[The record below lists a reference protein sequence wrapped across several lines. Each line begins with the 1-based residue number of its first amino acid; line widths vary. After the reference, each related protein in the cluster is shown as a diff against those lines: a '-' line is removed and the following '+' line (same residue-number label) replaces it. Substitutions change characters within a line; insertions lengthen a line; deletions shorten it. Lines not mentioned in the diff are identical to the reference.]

1 MRSRSHKSREPECWT
16 AGAFVDHFKRVNEQM
31 HDRRFAFVL
40 GAGASVSSGIPSG
53 RTLVDEWLR
62 QLHLRD
68 PERKDVKIE
77 EWVKDNLDID
87 DFQYARRAE
96 FYPQIYDRRFPV
108 DREEGYAYLEYEMK
122 DARPGLG
129 YSMLAQ
135 ILVNTR
141 HKLVV
146 TTNFDNLV
154 ADAVLLYTDTF
165 AQVCGHE
172 SLTGFVRATT
182 RRPLVAKIH
191 RDLLSGPQSDQYATN
206 LLHEDWA
213 RTLRLLFKSFT
224 PIFVGYGGND
234 GSLMNFLDALEPGHI
249 PGGVFW
255 CYRLKGEQP
264 GKHIKQLVARQSGV
278 LVPILDFDIFM
289 CELAV
294 AVGFTVLHSEVE
306 QRGTERAAELRKQFE
321 SATKLTRT
329 GMASD
334 DPAQRRAFESANRAL
349 DEAETRLIKKTGDW
363 WAWERKAQRE
373 PDLVKRET
381 IYREALKALPHEGL
395 LVGSFAFFLGL
406 TRKNNDEAEKM
417 FKTAKQL
424 GPESAYTLCNYAAF
438 MIHVRKNY
446 VEAERLCRRAMKLK
460 SADATLIGNYAVLL
474 GLVLG
479 RDDEAV
485 QMYRK
490 TLEAEPENANHNANY
505 AAFLVSRKQFI
516 SGADFCDR
524 AWRLSAEKPEQA
536 AAEVGVYRGIVLC
549 MTGKSDED
557 TLGRLKTLLKN
568 GFERGYWSFNHVLA
582 VAWERLTA
590 ADHALYAAVAE
601 AILDPDKVAEL
612 DKIPRWREVKPIPL
626 DAPWQ
631 PLVAVAEE

>member
-1 MRSRSHKSREPECWT
+1 MY
-16 AGAFVDHFKRVNEQM
+16 
-31 HDRRFAFVL
+31 DRRFAFVL

-62 QLHLRD
+62 QLYLRD

-87 DFQYARRAE
+87 DFDYARRAE
-96 FYPQIYDRRFPV
+96 FYPQVYDRRFPV
-108 DREEGYAYLEYEMK
+108 DREEGYAYLENEMK
-122 DARPGLG
+122 DASPGLG

-141 HKLVV
+141 HTLVI

-172 SLTGFVRATT
+172 SLTEFIRATP

-191 RDLLSGPQSDQYATN
+191 RDLLTAPQSDQYATN

-234 GSLMNFLDALEPGHI
+234 GSLMNFLDRLDPGHI

-255 CYRLKGEQP
+255 CYRLQGEQP
-264 GKHIKQLVARQSGV
+264 DKRIQQLVARQSGV

-294 AVGFTVLHSEVE
+294 ALGFTVLHSEVE
-306 QRGTERAAELRKQFE
+306 QRGKKRAEELRKQFE
-321 SATKLTRT
+321 SATERTRT
-329 GMASD
+329 GMESEK
-334 DPAQRRAFESANRAL
+334 PVLKRAFESANRAL

-363 WAWERKAQRE
+363 WAWELKARRE
-373 PDLVKRET
+373 PDLEKRET
-381 IYREALKALPHEGL
+381 IYREALKALPRNGL
-395 LVGSFAFFLGL
+395 LAASFAFFLGL
-406 TRKNNDEAEKM
+406 TPKNHDEAEQM
-417 FKTAKQL
+417 FKTAEQL
-424 GPESAYTLCNYAAF
+424 GPESAWNLSNYAAF
-438 MIHVRKNY
+438 MIHVRKDY
-446 VEAERLCRRAMKLK
+446 VEAERLCLRAMDLDP
-460 SADATLIGNYAVLL
+460 ADAVLIGNYAVLL

-479 RDDEAV
+479 RDDEAG

-490 TLEAEPENANHNANY
+490 TLEIEPKNANHNANY
-505 AAFLVSRKQFI
+505 AAFLVSRKQFRG
-516 SGADFCDR
+516 GADFCDR
-524 AWRLSAEKPEQA
+524 AWRLLAAKPEQA
-536 AAEVGVYRGIVLC
+536 MAEVGLYRGIVLR
-549 MTGKSDED
+549 MTSKSDGD
-557 TLGRLKTLLKN
+557 TLGRLKTVLKS
-568 GFERGYWSFNHVLA
+568 GFERGYWTFDPVLA
-582 VAWERLTA
+582 VAKEKLSA
-590 ADHALYAAVAE
+590 EDYELYAAVAG
-601 AILDPDKVAEL
+601 AILDPDKMVEL
-612 DKIPRWREVKPIPL
+612 DKIPRWQEIKPIPL